1 MRMSIYA
8 SLRVCVSVCVLQ
20 MHNGGMVPALPLLHL
35 ALDVFI
41 SVAQPDASALS
52 VHLVHGLLQEILEP
66 QVLLTD
72 RARKREKRPRENA

>member
-1 MRMSIYA
+1 M
-8 SLRVCVSVCVLQ
+8 LQ